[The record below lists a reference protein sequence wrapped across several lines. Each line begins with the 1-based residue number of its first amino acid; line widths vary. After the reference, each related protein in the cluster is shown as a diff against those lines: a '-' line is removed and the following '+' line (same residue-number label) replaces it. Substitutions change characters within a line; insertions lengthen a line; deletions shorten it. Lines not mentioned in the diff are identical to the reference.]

1 MVHSFARSLV
11 QNDWAVWY
19 LKNQVAGYFT
29 TYSKPY
35 PITFTTIKV
44 RHIYA
49 LLAHEPAIEIEIGR
63 DSLVLVAPTG
73 QRPHGAAVQAGAG
86 LRHVLGLLGRHL
98 AAAQVAPPPSPS
110 PSCARSF
117 IACSTGTLSAAAV
130 VARVNQA
137 RASAPCRSHSL
148 ACFAARTASHR
159 PSVLHTHPHGRPR
172 SRRSPATAATRD
184 PSAATAATRRAVG
197 GAQEVVEE
205 QAGRDGGREPRGGAG
220 VSLVG
225 LGRRR
230 CRQRRRY
237 GAWLVL
243 LRRQVAHGLHGPR
256 EPRYDGPHD
265 SSSSTLAHTYTHSI
279 SISIAGATCY
289 LNSLLQHLY
298 LIPEF
303 RHALFSWRFEKT
315 DERRSNKDGAEAGAE
330 AEVGASSIPYQ
341 LQRLF
346 AQLELTKRKA
356 VNTKALTRSF
366 GWTQN
371 DAFMQQDAQ
380 VRFVVSVHMID
391 RSTNRSN

>member
-1 MVHSFARSLV
+1 M
-11 QNDWAVWY
+11 
-19 LKNQVAGYFT
+19 
-29 TYSKPY
+29 
-35 PITFTTIKV
+35 
-44 RHIYA
+44 
-49 LLAHEPAIEIEIGR
+49 
-63 DSLVLVAPTG
+63 LVAPTG

-117 IACSTGTLSAAAV
+117 IACSTGTLSAAAAV
-130 VARVNQA
+130 FARVNQA

-159 PSVLHTHPHGRPR
+159 PLRSTRTRTHMADQGAGGPPPPPPPVTLLPPPPPPG
-172 SRRSPATAATRD
+172 A
-184 PSAATAATRRAVG
+184 PSAAPKKSWKNRPAATAGESLAAALASRSSDS
-197 GAQEVVEE
+197 GA
-205 QAGRDGGREPRGGAG
+205 DGAG
-220 VSLVG
+220 SGADTVRGSYYYADKSPTGFTG
-225 LGRRR
+225 LENQGTM
-230 CRQRRRY
+230 
-237 GAWLVL
+237 
-243 LRRQVAHGLHGPR
+243 
-256 EPRYDGPHD
+256 GPHD
-265 SSSSTLAHTYTHSI
+265 PSSSTLAHTYTHSI

-330 AEVGASSIPYQ
+330 AEIGASSIPYQ